1 MKQLKFSYELS
12 QSYFNLSKTVS
23 GVFLNPKLSVLYDL
37 PPFLVLL
44 WSPLALSH
52 CSENARYFS
61 CNICNTYILSSSV
74 KALIVFSPGL
84 ISMLMSSAALL
95 NGNPM
100 QYLEQLVLQTA
111 RVTRCLP
118 ANTVSVHVFIWHTH
132 LIINIFYFII
142 QYLIICTEIT
152 NTTPNFEVCPSSPCS
167 IYCHCNIFP
176 LFFLFSLD

>member
-74 KALIVFSPGL
+74 KALIEFSPMAHFHVNEQCCFTQRQPHAVFGT
-84 ISMLMSSAALL
+84 ISLANCWSHTLSPSEYSFCPCLYLAHTSDNKYILL
-95 NGNPM
+95 HNPI
-100 QYLEQLVLQTA
+100 
-111 RVTRCLP
+111 
-118 ANTVSVHVFIWHTH
+118 SHH
-132 LIINIFYFII
+132 LYRNYKHNSKF
-142 QYLIICTEIT
+142 
-152 NTTPNFEVCPSSPCS
+152 
-167 IYCHCNIFP
+167 
-176 LFFLFSLD
+176 